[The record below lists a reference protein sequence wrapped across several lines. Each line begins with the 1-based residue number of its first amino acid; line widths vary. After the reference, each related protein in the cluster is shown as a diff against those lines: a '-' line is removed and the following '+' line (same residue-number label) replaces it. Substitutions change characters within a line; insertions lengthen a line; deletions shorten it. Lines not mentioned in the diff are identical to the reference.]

1 MANPPYK
8 ESLNLR
14 FLLKVEVKSR
24 SWNQEKEKKK
34 ITDNNVIDNNDN
46 IITCSVVFDLLILQQ
61 MLKTIMAGLI

>member
-14 FLLKVEVKSR
+14 FLLKVELKSR

>member
-1 MANPPYK
+1 MANPPCK

-14 FLLKVEVKSR
+14 FLLKVELKSR
-24 SWNQEKEKKK
+24 SSNQEKEKKK
-34 ITDNNVIDNNDN
+34 ITDNNAIDNKDN